1 MIKSQLKCVVCPS
14 VLSLIMCC
22 VSFFICSSW
31 PSTAGAD
38 INSQAADGATA
49 LYEAAKNE
57 HRDIVEFLISQK
69 ADANKPGKT
78 GLLPLHVAAQTGNEM

>member
-1 MIKSQLKCVVCPS
+1 MLVCWWNNPVSIFLFVVLYLSFYVLS
-14 VLSLIMCC
+14 VLL
-22 VSFFICSSW
+22 
-31 PSTAGAD
+31 PTGAD

-57 HRDIVEFLISQK
+57 HQDIVEFLISQK

-78 GLLPLHVAAQTGNEM
+78 GLLPLHIASQTGNDA